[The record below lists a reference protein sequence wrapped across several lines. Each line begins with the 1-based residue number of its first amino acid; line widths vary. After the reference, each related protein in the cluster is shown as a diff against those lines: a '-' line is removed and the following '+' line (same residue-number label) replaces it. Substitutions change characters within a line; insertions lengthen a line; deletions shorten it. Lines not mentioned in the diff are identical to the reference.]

1 MFSHRSH
8 ESAVHVTLTT
18 ESNSS
23 LSMTPGHYLWVTKG
37 DNNRP
42 AIVRAGDVQAGD
54 MVWALEDPGLIA
66 TRSYLT
72 KITSTTCS
80 KKAGL
85 YNPHTPSGYLVVNNL
100 MALTFTETLPASL
113 TWHSVVTMPAQDLI
127 PSLAQMHRPIS
138 ESNCTVNILWLLR
151 AEGPST
157 SFLLASH
164 DHLSHSLAMWAT

>member
-37 DNNRP
+37 DDNRP

-54 MVWALEDPGLIA
+54 MVWALEDPGFIA
-66 TRSYLT
+66 TRSYAT

-80 KKAGL
+80 RKAGL
-85 YNPHTPSGYLVVNNL
+85 YNPHTPSGHLVVNNL

-113 TWHSVVTMPAQDLI
+113 TWHSAVTMPAKILYHVLPKSIAQSLNQI
-127 PSLAQMHRPIS
+127 ALSTYFGFSVEKVLAQA
-138 ESNCTVNILWLLR
+138 SNWQAMTILR
-151 AEGPST
+151 TA
-157 SFLLASH
+157 
-164 DHLSHSLAMWAT
+164 